1 MLRIGVEQSVKD
13 LADLV
18 KEMQTDRVADRA
30 ADREA
35 LKALKLSLDAN
46 RRR

>member
-1 MLRIGVEQSVKD
+1 VLRIGVEQSVKD
-13 LADLV
+13 LADLL

-35 LKALKLSLDAN
+35 LKALKLSLDVN